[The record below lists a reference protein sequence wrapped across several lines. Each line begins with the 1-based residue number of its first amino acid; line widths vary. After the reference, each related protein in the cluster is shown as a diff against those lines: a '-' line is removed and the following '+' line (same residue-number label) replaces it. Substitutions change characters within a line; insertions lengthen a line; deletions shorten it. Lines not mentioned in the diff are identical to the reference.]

1 MTDTEVKALLE
12 SEKFIFDIDGED
24 DRELKE
30 EELEILISKTLA
42 KYDLAI
48 NTGDFDYN
56 RIYKKGY
63 QEIEDWDDYYVT
75 SFSFVTNDDE
85 TKLYVEVC

>member
-42 KYDLAI
+42 EYDLAI

-85 TKLYVEVC
+85 TKLYIEVC